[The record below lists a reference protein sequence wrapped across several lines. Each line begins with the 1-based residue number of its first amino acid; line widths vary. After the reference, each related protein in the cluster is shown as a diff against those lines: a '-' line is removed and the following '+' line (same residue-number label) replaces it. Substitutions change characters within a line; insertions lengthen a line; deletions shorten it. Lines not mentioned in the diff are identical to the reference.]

1 MQENKQLKQLVDG
14 KWEDAEELQF
24 FYPQWIEK
32 IPIKFVREIA
42 ENWYFRHGE
51 WLEWK
56 IEEWRDKYGKRL

>member
-42 ENWYFRHGE
+42 VQA
-51 WLEWK
+51 
-56 IEEWRDKYGKRL
+56 WRMAGMEDRRMEG